1 MNGLKIHTAMRSLGS
16 FALLLLFPVG
26 ASAQVIELQPVA
38 TGLDQPVS
46 VTHAGDSRLFITLQ
60 RGRVLIDDAAGTRE
74 FLDIRSLVFCGS
86 GGDCGERG
94 LLSVAFHP
102 RYAEN
107 GLFYVYYTDR
117 EGDIVIE
124 RYRRSTSDPDR
135 ADPSSRM
142 LILEIPHR
150 QFGNHNGGQ
159 LQFGPDGYLYIG
171 TGDGGGGG
179 DPLES
184 GQSRLTLLGK
194 ILRIDV
200 DGGSPY
206 AIPSSNPFD
215 DLDDARGEIWAWG
228 LRNPWRFSF
237 DRITGDLW
245 IADVGQ
251 NAFEEVNVQPRTSAG
266 GENYG
271 WDVMEGA
278 HCFEP
283 STNCNQTGLVLPVL
297 EYGRSD
303 GCSVTGG
310 FRYRGSQNPRLRGR
324 YIYGDY
330 CSGRIWS
337 AVPDG
342 GGWSSRLLVDTS
354 VLISS
359 FGEDANGELYVTDH
373 RSNGSVYRIVDT
385 APAVPRRRAVSH

>member
-1 MNGLKIHTAMRSLGS
+1 MNRLKIHTAMRSLGL
-16 FALLLLFPVG
+16 FALLFSAIAV
-26 ASAQVIELQPVA
+26 SAQTIEFQPVA

-46 VTHAGDSRLFITLQ
+46 ITHAGDSRLFITLQ

-74 FLDIRSLVFCGS
+74 FLDIRALVFCGS

-107 GLFYVYYTDR
+107 GFFYVYYTDR

-124 RYRRSTSDPDR
+124 RYRRSATDPDR
-135 ADPSSRM
+135 ADPTSRA

-206 AIPSSNPFD
+206 AIPPSNPFRN
-215 DLDDARGEIWAWG
+215 LDDARGEIWAWG

-237 DRITGDLW
+237 DRVTGDLW

-251 NAFEEVNVQPRTSAG
+251 NAFEEVNFQQRTSTG

-283 STNCNQTGLVLPVL
+283 STNCNQAGLVLPVL

-310 FRYRGSQNPRLRGR
+310 FRYRGSANPRLRGR

-330 CSGRIWS
+330 CSGKIWS
-337 AVPDG
+337 ATQDG
-342 GGWSSRLLVDTS
+342 AGWTSRLLVDS
-354 VLISS
+354 SILISS

-373 RSNGSVYRIVDT
+373 RSNGTVFRIVDS